1 MLGLIFLPRSAA
13 ASGDE
18 LRDLSAEGAG
28 PIPIL
33 CPASVSPRFFACFLV
48 AYFDEFVFFFF
59 LVVWAAGAGTDG
71 DQGCA
76 AM

>member
-1 MLGLIFLPRSAA
+1 LLGLIFLTRSAV

-18 LRDLSAEGAG
+18 LRDLSAEGAN

-33 CPASVSPRFFACFLV
+33 SPASVSPRFFAWFLV
-48 AYFDEFVFFFF
+48 AYLEEFVFYFF
-59 LVVWAAGAGTDG
+59 LVVWTAEAGTDR